1 MPENIYLSVGPELET
16 KTVTRTVLV
25 SITGEKLF
33 RTTPLPDIEPLF
45 YHYRDEKLT
54 HKVLRKLSVRGPRDT
69 LNDKLELMGDD
80 ASLQEV
86 SALWLSSP
94 VYLEPAVM
102 NCLLDLLPKLE
113 WVYSQAT
120 GYEHLDLAAFRAQGV
135 KVSNSGQLVSLPVA
149 ELALACILNHA
160 KRLFGHQELQ
170 RRRRWHSLRSDLLCD
185 LTIGIVGTGHIGG
198 ELAHLCGALGMR
210 VLGASRNPARFQ
222 PGPSP
227 YHQVLELE
235 EGLPVLLTESDH
247 VVLTVPLTEATREM
261 IGARELASMKRNAV
275 LINVSRGPV
284 VDQTALCDALS
295 RGEIGAA
302 YIDRTENLPP
312 PRWSRLYRTPNL
324 HLTHY
329 SAANTPGVQRS
340 ACKEFL
346 KGLRALDAG
355 TEPANR
361 VA

>member
-1 MPENIYLSVGPELET
+1 MPEDGRMPRDSQSYENAGA
-16 KTVTRTVLV
+16 RTVLV
-25 SITGEKLF
+25 SSAEESLF
-33 RTTPLPDIEPLF
+33 QEASPAGIVPLF
-45 YHYRDEKLT
+45 YRFHPENLWR
-54 HKVLRKLSVRGPRDT
+54 KVMRKLGVRDPRQT
-69 LNDKLELMGDD
+69 LRDRLEIPVDP
-80 ASLQEV
+80 ASLPSV
-86 SALWLSSP
+86 TALWLSSP

-120 GYEHLDLAAFRAQGV
+120 GYEHLDLAAFRARGV

-149 ELALACILNHA
+149 EMALACILNHA
-160 KRLFGHQELQ
+160 KRLPGHQELQ

-210 VLGASRNPARFQ
+210 TLGASRNPARFQ
-222 PGPSP
+222 PGLSP

-235 EGLPVLLTESDH
+235 EGLPVLLAESDH
-247 VVLTVPLTEATREM
+247 VVLTVPLTEATRGM
-261 IGARELASMKRNAV
+261 IGARELASMKRDAA
-275 LINVSRGPV
+275 LINVSRGPIA
-284 VDQTALCDALS
+284 DQRALCEALS

-302 YIDRTENLPP
+302 YIDRTETLPP

-324 HLTHY
+324 YLTHY
-329 SAANTPGVQRS
+329 SAANTPGVQRG
-340 ACKEFL
+340 AFREFL
-346 KGLRALDAG
+346 KGLCALDEDG
-355 TEPANR
+355 NPANR